1 MNILVF
7 GAGAI
12 GSLFGGLLSK
22 NNNVA
27 FVGRRDHVN
36 AINEEGLKIE
46 GLTSI
51 NAKVS
56 AVENIRDIS
65 FIPDIIIISVK
76 SYDTEKAAKNIKK
89 IVSKNTVVISLQ
101 NGLGNIEKIQ
111 RHVDKEQIVSCI
123 TTHGSIF
130 LKPGCIKHTGIGNT
144 IIGSVKNN
152 NYVKIISNLL
162 NNSGIKTKISEDI
175 FRDIWV
181 KAIIN
186 SSINPLTSIFTCKNG
201 YLLENPILENLVD
214 KICEESTNVANT
226 YGFIL
231 SKENMIKETKNV
243 IKNTS
248 ENHSSMLQ
256 SLKAGKKTEINEI
269 NYNII
274 KVAVK
279 HNIKTPL
286 NLILLKLVSFT

>member
-56 AVENIRDIS
+56 AVENIGDIS